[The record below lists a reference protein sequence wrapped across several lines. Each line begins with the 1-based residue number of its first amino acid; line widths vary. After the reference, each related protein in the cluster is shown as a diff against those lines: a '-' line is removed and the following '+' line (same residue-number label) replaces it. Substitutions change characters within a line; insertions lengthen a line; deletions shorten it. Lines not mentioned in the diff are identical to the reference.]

1 MTTSLF
7 NLISLTKCCRVE
19 DAIPSE
25 LGAILADAPGAEEGE
40 EHHAQFVARAELT
53 LAMPDHLALRQVP
66 LRPDPLQGI
75 TAALS
80 SVSQEDA
87 ERADVV
93 LDLIPVTVE
102 QLNRRRKQLLRS
114 GRRGRGAG
122 PILPGMPRSGRGSFS
137 LGGVMAQVVQE
148 AKQSGSSA
156 GGRGGSTIFGEGLSV
171 RADMT
176 AVLGKYLPDGQ
187 KPPFF
192 AFQLLAR
199 ASSRVE
205 GRELMLLDEIITA
218 LEVWSGDNRWK
229 QVGINLLVHRVGAD
243 SVLYRRHFDRRFET
257 GEFSPRRRRW
267 VNGAEIEGLLK
278 PWTANNA
285 HALLPDASVPLP
297 PADLVEYT
305 GQRNLLPLG
314 FTTGADG
321 RELFVGVPLIY
332 VLFGL
337 FLGKSGYGKTEMSL
351 IQAIAL
357 AHSGH
362 GVMFLDPHGD
372 GWRKAQRFLSH
383 EGMYERL
390 WEIDLSM
397 TDPDAMVASWNPL
410 SMKGRQPKDIPKVVG
425 AIVDSFASALNWGD
439 SSGRA
444 KTILTRSVQSLAYL
458 SYKFAEAG
466 HPELAPTVF
475 QIPTLLMDEDWRKL
489 VVSYL
494 PPRLQSFWRNSF
506 PKYPGEA
513 APVVTNIIERLDSSD
528 ALKAFLGSPKST
540 YDIRRAMDEGKV
552 VFICPEGSGDT
563 DRIISCLIIYDL
575 FRAGLSRR
583 NIHPSQRRAFWTFI
597 DELTVVD
604 GAAKGHLAAI
614 TEQLR
619 KYMVKLL
626 AMTQMMQR
634 LTATTRA
641 GLLQNLSIL
650 STTAADVEEAALVT
664 KRWGG
669 KVDPDTVVKLKPYHY
684 VMSVNRGDGMS
695 DPFRVRGAS
704 VEEAYARYDNPDGA
718 NRLQEALNANLG
730 RRPVRQILAE
740 LETLDERIYEG
751 VTAHLTP
758 ASASA
763 RLAASGED
771 DIRSNSP
778 QEPAQPSSKRARG
791 NPGSALSGA
800 VVDPE
805 QEQYSRPDDADLA
818 WNTEIE

>member
-1 MTTSLF
+1 MSTDVSNVITLAKRPDDETPSDL
-7 NLISLTKCCRVE
+7 
-19 DAIPSE
+19 DAILTTTAE
-25 LGAILADAPGAEEGE
+25 EEGE
-40 EHHAQFVARAELT
+40 EEHAEFVARAELT
-53 LAMPDHLALRQVP
+53 LAMPDHLALRKVP

-75 TAALS
+75 SAALS
-80 SVSQEDA
+80 SVKNEDG

-93 LDLIPVTVE
+93 LDLVPVTVA

-114 GRRGRGAG
+114 GRRGRGSD
-122 PILPGMPRSGRGSFS
+122 PVLPGMPQGGRGSFS
-137 LGGVMAQVVQE
+137 LGGVLAQVAQE

-156 GGRGGSTIFGEGLSV
+156 GRSGGSTIYNEGLAV

-192 AFQLLAR
+192 AFQLLLR

-205 GRELMLLDEIITA
+205 GRELMLLDEMITA
-218 LEVWSGDNRWK
+218 LEVWSGDNQW
-229 QVGINLLVHRVGAD
+229 QEVGINLLVHRVGAD
-243 SVLYRRHFDRRFET
+243 SVLYRHRFDRRFET

-267 VNGAEIEGLLK
+267 VNGAEIAGLLK
-278 PWTANNA
+278 PPTTNNA
-285 HALLPDASVPLP
+285 HAQLPDASVPMP
-297 PADLVEYT
+297 PVDLVEYT
-305 GQRNLLPLG
+305 GQRHLLPLG
-314 FTTGADG
+314 FVTGPDG
-321 RELFVGVPLIY
+321 REFLVGVPLLY

-372 GWRKAQRFLSH
+372 GWRKAARFLSH
-383 EGMYERL
+383 EGMYDRL
-390 WEIDLSM
+390 WEIDLAI

-410 SMKGRQPKDIPKVVG
+410 SMQGRKPKDIPKVVG

-439 SSGRA
+439 TSGRA

-458 SYKFAEAG
+458 SFKLTEAG

-475 QIPTLLMDEDWRKL
+475 QIQTLLMDEDWRKL

-506 PKYPGEA
+506 PKYPAEA
-513 APVVTNIIERLDSSD
+513 IPVVTNIIERLDSSD
-528 ALKAFLGSPKST
+528 ALKAFLGSPEST

-583 NIHPSQRRAFWTFI
+583 NLHPSQRRAFWTFI
-597 DELTVVD
+597 DELTAVD
-604 GAAKGHLAAI
+604 GASKGHLAAI

-619 KYMVKLL
+619 KYQVKLL

-634 LTATTRA
+634 LTTTTRA

-669 KVDPDTVVKLKPYHY
+669 KVDPNTVVKLKPYTY

-695 DPFRVRGAS
+695 DPFRVRGAG
-704 VEEAYARYDNPDGA
+704 VEDVYAPYDNPDGA
-718 NRLQEALNANLG
+718 DQLQQALNRNLH
-730 RRPVRQILAE
+730 RRPVGQILAE
-740 LETLDERIYEG
+740 LETLDERIFEG
-751 VTAHLTP
+751 VTSYLTP
-758 ASASA
+758 ERVST
-763 RLAASGED
+763 RLAAAAGDGDASA
-771 DIRSNSP
+771 
-778 QEPAQPSSKRARG
+778 QKPARARSKRARG
-791 NPGSALSGA
+791 NPGTALSAA

-805 QEQYSRPDDADLA
+805 QEQYGRPEDADQA